1 MVHNMAPEVPL
12 ALAIRD
18 QLYETLAVVSL
29 FSRERFEESGLG
41 LHDAYWDIATKVYA

>member
-29 FSRERFEESGLG
+29 FSRERFGESGLA
-41 LHDAYWDIATKVYA
+41 LHDAHWDIATKVYA